1 MPYRIVVLPGDGI
14 GTEVVAEAIK
24 VLEKSASAFHFD
36 ISLEYGLIGGS
47 AYDTVGSPLPEKT
60 MELCL
65 GADAV
70 LLGAIGGP
78 NWDGL
83 SSTLRP
89 EAALLGLRSHLGL
102 YANLRPA
109 KVSRALVDASPLKR
123 EFIEGV
129 DLLIVRELMGG
140 IYYGTPRGIVD
151 DGRQRVGINTEIY
164 RASEIERIARM
175 AFELALTRRRKVT
188 SVDKANVL
196 ESSQLWREVVRDVA
210 RGYPD
215 VTLEHLYVDNCA
227 MQLVTNPR
235 RFDVI
240 LTNNMFGDILSDEA
254 AVITGSIGMLPSAS
268 IGASVALYEPVH
280 GSAPDIMGKG
290 LANPLATI
298 LSVAMML
305 EASLKLPLAAR
316 RVEAAV
322 EAVLQEGYRTADLAP
337 ADQPTVSTSRM
348 GSLVADRI

>member
-1 MPYRIVVLPGDGI
+1 MTYRIVVLPGDGI
-14 GTEVVAEAIK
+14 GTEVVAEAVKI
-24 VLEKSASAFHFD
+24 LEKTASAFHFD
-36 ISLEYGLIGGS
+36 INLEYGLIGGS

-60 MELCL
+60 MELCS

-89 EAALLGLRSHLGL
+89 EAGLLGLRSHLGL

-109 KVSRALVDASPLKR
+109 RVSSALVDASPLKR
-123 EFIEGV
+123 EYIEGV

-151 DGRQRVGINTEIY
+151 DGRQRVGINTELY
-164 RASEIERIARM
+164 RAPEIERIARM
-175 AFELALTRRRKVT
+175 AFELALSRRRKVT

-235 RFDVI
+235 RFDVV

-305 EASLKLPLAAR
+305 ETSLKLPLAAR

-337 ADQPTVSTSRM
+337 SSHPVVGTIKM
-348 GSLVADRI
+348 GSLVAERI